1 MKEAGSGQ
9 LQQIAVQV
17 FLEGGHR
24 HELVLREDAPELASL
39 FRVLASRGTNMA
51 EPAEEFLQL
60 PLDSGRSACSFHSSQ
75 LVSVITQPPVLVQVE
90 LPEPPAPQPD
100 VAATAAFVY
109 TPRHVIIDDFL
120 GLDEHRDMLAYA
132 LANQHHFAP
141 GTVTSNDA
149 HYRQNLVIM
158 DFHATPHSVLIQ
170 NRLLTWFP
178 YITQML
184 GMELFP
190 LEFVESQLTASND
203 GHFFR
208 VHADGGNDETQQRTL
223 SCIYYFFREPRPFA
237 GGALRLYDTWQQGEQ
252 RTPAASWQEIEPV
265 SNRMVVFPSD
275 SHHELMRIRCPSRQF
290 ADSRFAA
297 TNWLRRAAQS
307 NPQATFGWGH
317 MHCGVA
323 PADFGLPK
331 DQPA

>member
-1 MKEAGSGQ
+1 
-9 LQQIAVQV
+9 L
-17 FLEGGHR
+17 
-24 HELVLREDAPELASL
+24 
-39 FRVLASRGTNMA
+39 
-51 EPAEEFLQL
+51 
-60 PLDSGRSACSFHSSQ
+60 
-75 LVSVITQPPVLVQVE
+75 
-90 LPEPPAPQPD
+90 
-100 VAATAAFVY
+100 VY

-132 LANQHHFAP
+132 LANQQHFAA

-149 HYRQNLVIM
+149 HYRKNLVIM
-158 DFHATPHSVLIQ
+158 DFHTTPHSVLIQ

-190 LEFVESQLTASND
+190 LDSVESQLTASND

-208 VHADGGNDETQQRTL
+208 VHADGGSDETKPRTL

-252 RTPAASWQEIEPV
+252 RAPAASWQEIEPV
-265 SNRMVVFPSD
+265 SNRLVVFPSD

-290 ADSRFAA
+290 GDSRFAV
-297 TNWLRRAAQS
+297 TNWLRRAAKP

-317 MHCGVA
+317 MHCGVV
-323 PADFGLPK
+323 PDDFCRHA

>member
-1 MKEAGSGQ
+1 MKDESSGQ
-9 LQQIAVQV
+9 LRQIAVQV

-24 HELVLREDAPELASL
+24 HELVLREDAQELASL
-39 FRVLASRGTNMA
+39 FRVLAGRGTTMA
-51 EPAEEFLQL
+51 EQAEEFLQL
-60 PLDSGRSACSFHSSQ
+60 PLDNGRSACSFHSSQ

-90 LPEPPAPQPD
+90 LPELPAPQP
-100 VAATAAFVY
+100 ALATPTAY
-109 TPRHVIIDDFL
+109 ISSPRHVIIDDFL

-132 LANQHHFAP
+132 LDNQQHFAP
-141 GTVTSNDA
+141 GTVTSHDA

-158 DFHATPHSVLIQ
+158 DFHTTPHSLLIQ

-178 YITQML
+178 HIAQML
-184 GMELFP
+184 GMALFP
-190 LEFVESQLTASND
+190 LESVESQLTASND

-208 VHADGGNDETQQRTL
+208 VHADGGSDETQQRTL

-265 SNRMVVFPSD
+265 TNRMVVFPSD

-290 ADSRFAA
+290 VDSRFAA
-297 TNWLRRAAQS
+297 TNWLRRAAKS
-307 NPQATFGWGH
+307 NPQTTFGWGH

-323 PADFGLPK
+323 PADFGRPE